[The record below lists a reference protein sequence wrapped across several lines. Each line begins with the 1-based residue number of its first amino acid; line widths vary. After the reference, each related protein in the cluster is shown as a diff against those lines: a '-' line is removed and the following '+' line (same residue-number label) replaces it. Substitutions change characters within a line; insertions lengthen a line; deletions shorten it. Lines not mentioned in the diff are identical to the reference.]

1 MYLQSLESLNPLD
14 CLGYELSYARIISN
28 QMLKTN
34 IVRANFS
41 EEMVHAGN

>member
-14 CLGYELSYARIISN
+14 CLGYELSCARIISN

-34 IVRANFS
+34 VLRGNFS
-41 EEMVHAGN
+41 EEMVDAGN